1 MKILKVLCTVML
13 ITLLATYGMTMLAG
27 AAGPT
32 LLLGDVKSSPGT
44 FMSGDVG
51 EITVMLT
58 NSLKAATQ
66 GTTTTSTNTYSYG
79 PGTSNGLTTPSH
91 TEQTTTASS
100 DAPDSSIVIKKVE
113 LISGSGVPV
122 RVVSQAITDYGSLGM
137 GDAARYTFLLQANAD
152 AKDGVYFLTLK
163 VTTNNDAV
171 YLNAPVRVEVD
182 NRPVKLIFTDA
193 PTSLSTAFKGVSL
206 DVVNVRKNEVGLVS
220 IIPSG
225 SEFIFKPG
233 SENYIGNIAA
243 ADMYTASFDVAS
255 REKTY
260 STNPTFKV
268 VYKNGDNWHETAPYT
283 LALSPASSEKVSDAG
298 NNNGLL
304 IVLGVAG
311 LLLLGVIGAFFLLR
325 SRRPKSP

>member
-1 MKILKVLCTVML
+1 
-13 ITLLATYGMTMLAG
+13 
-27 AAGPT
+27 
-32 LLLGDVKSSPGT
+32 
-44 FMSGDVG
+44 MSGDVG
-51 EITVMLT
+51 EITVTLT
-58 NSLKAATQ
+58 NSLKTATQ
-66 GTTTTSTNTYSYG
+66 GTSTTSTNTYSYG

-91 TEQTTTASS
+91 TEQTTTSSS
-100 DAPDSSIVIKKVE
+100 DAPDSSILIKKVE
-113 LISGSGVPV
+113 LVSGGIPV
-122 RVVSQAITDYGSLGM
+122 RVVSPAITDYGSLGM

-152 AKDGVYFLTLK
+152 AKDGVYFMTLK
-163 VTTNNDAV
+163 VTTNNDV
-171 YLNAPVRVEVD
+171 IYLNAPVRVEVD
-182 NRPVKLIFTDA
+182 NRPVKLIFSDV
-193 PTSLSTAFKGVSL
+193 PTSLSTTFKGVSI
-206 DVVNVRKNEVGLVS
+206 DVVNERKNEVGLVS
-220 IIPSG
+220 IVPSG

-255 REKTY
+255 KEKTY

-283 LALSPASSEKVSDAG
+283 LTLSPASSEKVSDTG

-311 LLLLGVIGAFFLLR
+311 LLLLGIIGAFFLLR